1 MNPRYLTSK
10 EVATLL
16 RVSLPTLRK
25 LMRDYG
31 DTEDCPWLRFGNRYR
46 WDADRLQGWF
56 TYIDTCSELYH
67 GTPTEMDN

>member
-31 DTEDCPWLRFGNRYR
+31 DTEHCPWLRFGNRYR
-46 WDADRLQGWF
+46 WDIERLQGWF
-56 TYIDTCSELYH
+56 TYINTCSELNH
-67 GTPTEMDN
+67 GEAAEMDN